1 MEKSLT
7 NKLDEL
13 LKEIESL
20 EDTKKLKLLTKK
32 VIEKYHTPTEIKKHK
47 DDYLV
52 TEFFNTLVEVENLS
66 ILISDVFQKEL
77 EIK

>member
-1 MEKSLT
+1 MEKLLT

-13 LKEIESL
+13 TKEIESL
-20 EDTKKLKLLTKK
+20 EDVQKLKLLTKK
-32 VIEKYHTPTEIKKHK
+32 VIDKYSTPTNIKKHK

-52 TEFFNTLVEVENLS
+52 QEFFNTLAEVENLS
-66 ILISDVFQKEL
+66 ILLSDVFLKEL